1 MRPPNPA
8 RTDHF
13 DLCRQAD
20 FLCGFYIGVRDN
32 GTRMALVEWIIADKN
47 QRGSAVIRCILVIRV
62 PSYWRL

>member
-1 MRPPNPA
+1 MRHPNSA

-47 QRGSAVIRCILVIRV
+47 WRRSAVIRYILVIRV
-62 PSYWRL
+62 PLNRRL